1 MIESL
6 SVFSVQNA
14 ARIVRA
20 LFEIA
25 LRKRWP
31 AMTYRLLNLC
41 KVIDKRLWG
50 WAHPLRQFSVLPPS
64 VLSRME
70 EKKLTVDKLRDMGKD
85 EIGQSDT
92 RRLCGFV
99 SFRLHHRQLRSNMQF
114 FPLLGN
120 LHYKVCVCVCV
131 YAGHM
136 LHHVN
141 IGLKVKQC
149 VHQIPSILMESS
161 IQPIT
166 RTVLRVR
173 LSITPD
179 FRWNDQV
186 TMATISRALH
196 TGISGFSVPYTC
208 SAHSSPHNIFRP
220 TFKIYCIYNLNP
232 FGSHGFNM
240 NKLVN
245 LM

>member
-1 MIESL
+1 M
-6 SVFSVQNA
+6 QNA

-31 AMTYRLLNLC
+31 TMTYRLLNLC

-50 WAHPLRQFSVLPPS
+50 WAHPLRQFSALPPS

-70 EKKLTVDKLRDMGKD
+70 ERNLTVDKLRDMGKD
-85 EIGQSDT
+85 EIGRSDT
-92 RRLCGFV
+92 KTFCGFA
-99 SFRLHHRQLRSNMQF
+99 SFRLYFRHLRSNIKLF
-114 FPLLGN
+114 SFI
-120 LHYKVCVCVCV
+120 VCVCVCV
-131 YAGHM
+131 CVCVHALAGHM

-141 IGLKVKQC
+141 IGQKVKQC
-149 VHQIPSILMESS
+149 VHQIPAILMESS

-186 TMATISRALH
+186 TMATIPRALH
-196 TGISGFSVPYTC
+196 AADSLWSIWIFNSMD
-208 SAHSSPHNIFRP
+208 AHFAKKMTI
-220 TFKIYCIYNLNP
+220 IQ
-232 FGSHGFNM
+232 
-240 NKLVN
+240 
-245 LM
+245 